1 MFNPTRHQGQLDPSF
16 GCRVLRYHD
25 HDMTI
30 RIVTDSTCDLPEDT
44 IAEYGISVVPLYINF
59 GDQGYL
65 DGIELSRKEFYTR
78 LPDANPL
85 PTTATPSP
93 QKFAQVYESLAA
105 EGATEILSIH
115 ISISLSATVDQARL
129 GAQETRT
136 VPVTVLDSGQLS
148 LGMGLMVLTA
158 AKAAAAGLSKDVIVS
173 LVQDQGTRTHVFAAL
188 DTLEFLRRSGRM
200 HWAVAGLGS
209 LLQIKPLLKM
219 HGGTPESERIRTRE
233 CAIKRVVE
241 LVEEVGPLEEL
252 ALVHTHA
259 PEEAET
265 LRQRSAHL
273 FPAGG
278 APLFAEVTP
287 VIGTHIG
294 PGAVGFACVAAPKE

>member
-1 MFNPTRHQGQLDPSF
+1 
-16 GCRVLRYHD
+16 
-25 HDMTI
+25 MTI
-30 RIVTDSTCDLPEDT
+30 KIVTDSTCDLPED
-44 IAEYGISVVPLYINF
+44 IISEYGISVVPLYINF
-59 GDQGYL
+59 GNQGYL
-65 DGIELSRKEFYTR
+65 DGIELSREEFYTR
-78 LPDANPL
+78 LPDAKPL

-93 QKFAQVYESLAA
+93 QKFAQVYDSLAA
-105 EGATEILSIH
+105 GGATEILSIH
-115 ISISLSATVDQARL
+115 VSISLSATVDQARL
-129 GAQETRT
+129 GAQETRA

-158 AKAAAAGLSKDVIVS
+158 AKAAAAGLSKDVIVA
-173 LVQDQGTRTHVFAAL
+173 LVKDQGARTHVFAAL

-200 HWAVAGLGS
+200 HWAVAGLGD

-219 HGGTPESERIRTRE
+219 HRGTPESERIRTRE
-233 CAIKRVVE
+233 CAIKRVIE
-241 LVEEVGPLEEL
+241 LAEGLGPLEEL

-273 FPAGG
+273 FPAGR
-278 APLFAEVTP
+278 APMFAEVTP

-294 PGAVGFACVAAPKE
+294 PGAVGFACVASPKE

>member
-1 MFNPTRHQGQLDPSF
+1 
-16 GCRVLRYHD
+16 
-25 HDMTI
+25 MTI
-30 RIVTDSTCDLPEDT
+30 RIVTDSTCDLPEDI
-44 IAEYGISVVPLYINF
+44 IAEYGISVVPLYINY

-65 DGIELSRKEFYTR
+65 DGIELSREEFYTR

-93 QKFAQVYESLAA
+93 LKFTQVYESLAA

-129 GAQETRT
+129 GAQETQV

-148 LGMGLMVLTA
+148 LGMGRMVLTA

-173 LVQDQGTRTHVFAAL
+173 LVKDQGTRTHVFAAL

-200 HWAVAGLGS
+200 NWAVAGLGS

-233 CAIKRVVE
+233 CAIKRVIE
-241 LVEEVGPLEEL
+241 LVEGVGPLEEL

-273 FPAGG
+273 FPAGR
-278 APLFAEVTP
+278 APMFAEVTP

>member
-1 MFNPTRHQGQLDPSF
+1 
-16 GCRVLRYHD
+16 
-25 HDMTI
+25 MTI
-30 RIVTDSTCDLPEDT
+30 KIVTDSTCDLPED
-44 IAEYGISVVPLYINF
+44 IISEYGISVVPLYINF

-78 LPDANPL
+78 LPGANPL

-93 QKFAQVYESLAA
+93 LRFTQVYDSLAA
-105 EGATEILSIH
+105 EGATGILSIH

-129 GAQETRT
+129 GAQETST

-173 LVQDQGTRTHVFAAL
+173 LVKHQGTRTHVFAAL
-188 DTLEFLRRSGRM
+188 NTLEFLRRSGRM
-200 HWAVAGLGS
+200 NWAVAGLGS

-273 FPAGG
+273 FPAGR

-294 PGAVGFACVAAPKE
+294 PGAVGFACVSAPKE

>member
-1 MFNPTRHQGQLDPSF
+1 
-16 GCRVLRYHD
+16 
-25 HDMTI
+25 MTI
-30 RIVTDSTCDLPEDT
+30 RIVTDSTCDLPEDI
-44 IAEYGISVVPLYINF
+44 IAAYGISVVPLYINF

-93 QKFAQVYESLAA
+93 QKFAQVYEKLAA

-129 GAQETRT
+129 GAQETQA

-148 LGMGLMVLTA
+148 LGMGRMVLTA
-158 AKAAAAGLSKDVIVS
+158 AKAAAAGLSKDVIIS
-173 LVQDQGTRTHVFAAL
+173 LVKDQGARTHVFAAL

-219 HGGTPESERIRTRE
+219 HNGTPESERVRTRE
-233 CAIKRVVE
+233 CAIKRVIE

-273 FPAGG
+273 FPAGR

-294 PGAVGFACVAAPKE
+294 PGAVGFACISTPKD